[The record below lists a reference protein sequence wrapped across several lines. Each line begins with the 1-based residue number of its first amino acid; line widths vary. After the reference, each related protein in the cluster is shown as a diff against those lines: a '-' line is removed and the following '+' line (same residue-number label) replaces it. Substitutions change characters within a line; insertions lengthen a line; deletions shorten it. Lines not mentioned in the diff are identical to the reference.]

1 MMEVFVYQ
9 CVYTLQAVACS
20 RVYARKLRVALL
32 GSQIVKLL
40 IQSALTIANRTKG
53 PVYKQHPIWG

>member
-9 CVYTLQAVACS
+9 CVYTPHAVDCS
-20 RVYARKLRVALL
+20 RVYARKRGVAVVGL
-32 GSQIVKLL
+32 QIVKLL